1 MKNLISSWY
10 APLHDTFID
19 ALPNLLRHFDV
30 MPLTL
35 AHGDYHLENLMF
47 PAEGQNAPVVL
58 DWQITMHATGVFDLG
73 YFRSQSL
80 TQEDRRTYTD

>member
-1 MKNLISSWY
+1 MHAYWCTHPQLNDAAWLKRLGK
-10 APLHDTFID
+10 PLYFD
-19 ALPNLLRHFDV
+19 A

-73 YFRSQSL
+73 YFLSQSL